1 MHGWETRMLLRHY
14 LQRGVSKAA
23 LARRFGVSR
32 RTIHEWVETG
42 QLDRDLSSGGG
53 RYSPRP
59 AVPHKLAPYTGIVEA
74 RLEEFPGLS
83 AKRLFDEV
91 RAAGYPGGYSRVRD
105 DVRAVR
111 PREPVEAV
119 VRFETPAGRQGQVD
133 FATFTLPWGRRHA
146 LVVVLSHSR
155 LLWLRFYR
163 RQTMAVLTEGLERA
177 CARFGGVP
185 KELLFDQ
192 MRAVVLS
199 DGRVGGG
206 ELVFERGVSA
216 RCRALGGSTRARAGR
231 IGRRRRARWSGR
243 SATSA
248 TASSTGARSRTT
260 RTSTSRRRAG
270 WRARPLC
277 ARHSTTGERP
287 VDRFERD
294 EREALGPLARRPY
307 QRFGVQPATEPT
319 RRRVPNTVKVE
330 RRSLRVYAEAA
341 G

>member
-14 LQRGVSKAA
+14 LQWGVSKAA

-42 QLDRDLSSGGG
+42 QVDRDLSSGGG

-83 AKRLFDEV
+83 ATRLFDEV
-91 RAAGYPGGYSRVRD
+91 RAAGSPGGYSRVRD
-105 DVRAVR
+105 YVRAVR

-133 FATFTLPWGRRHA
+133 FATFTRPWGRRHA

-177 CARFGGVP
+177 FARFGGVP
-185 KELLFDQ
+185 TELLFDQ

-206 ELVFERGVSA
+206 ELVLNAEFLRVAAHWGFHPRACRPYRAQTKGKVERPIRYIRDSFFYG
-216 RCRALGGSTRARAGR
+216 RAFANDEDLNEQAS
-231 IGRRRRARWSGR
+231 RWLEGT
-243 SATSA
+243 ATV
-248 TASSTGARSRTT
+248 R
-260 RTSTSRRRAG
+260 
-270 WRARPLC
+270 
-277 ARHSTTGERP
+277 RHSTTGERP

-307 QRFGVQPATEPT
+307 QRVGVQPATEPT

-330 RRSLRVYAEAA
+330 RRSLRVYADAA